1 MITDPKQTATVF
13 GRLFNAGDAPG
24 LLALYEADALFV
36 TPDGQEVRGL
46 AGIGPVIEGFLALK
60 ATMTIELRSCHVH
73 GDLASVSNA
82 WTLTGGGAPPG
93 FAGKTIEVL
102 RRQADGT
109 WRYIIDLPSGAS

>member
-1 MITDPKQTATVF
+1 MITDPKQTAAVF
-13 GRLFNAGDAPG
+13 GRLFNAADAAG

-36 TPDGQEVRGL
+36 TPDGHEVRGRV
-46 AGIGPVIEGFLALK
+46 GIKAAIDGFLALK
-60 ATMTIELRSCHVH
+60 ATMAIDIKSCHVH
-73 GDLASVSNA
+73 GDIASICNA

-93 FAGKTIEVL
+93 FAGKSIEVL

>member
-1 MITDPKQTATVF
+1 MITDPKLTAAIF
-13 GRLFNAGDAPG
+13 GRLFNAGDVAG

-36 TPDGQEVRGL
+36 TPDGQEVRGV
-46 AGIGPVIEGFLALK
+46 ANIKPVIEAFLAMK
-60 ATMTIELRSCHVH
+60 ATMAIEQRSCHVQ
-73 GDLASVSNA
+73 GDLASISNA

-102 RRQADGT
+102 RRQADGS

>member
-1 MITDPKQTATVF
+1 MITDPKQTAAVF
-13 GRLFNAGDAPG
+13 GRLYNAADAQG

-46 AGIGPVIEGFLALK
+46 AGIKTVIEGFLAMK
-60 ATMTIELRSCHVH
+60 ATMKIDIKSCHVH
-73 GDLASVSNA
+73 GDIASICNS

-93 FAGKTIEVL
+93 FAGKSIEVL